1 MRNSHYLKST
11 VLAVTTFCM
20 LFLTS
25 LAQAGQGPSVQEM
38 SPLNQTAFQHLAQKL
53 STSDVTNIE
62 IVATLT
68 PGNLQIPKT
77 SQMSIVNTSGQQT
90 DSSITPEIDSISGV
104 LSFVT
109 LTPGMDLGD
118 SASNGVACITLP
130 VNWASNRVDI
140 SLGTGGGNEY
150 NSFYLVEVLLT
161 NKCDTIG
168 TLQWELRTDSG
179 YKQEIAD
186 ITLSTSVPERYL
198 LTNLISLGPLHS
210 ASIGSQ
216 PIPGETR
223 KLTFRLANNWRG
235 SSNLTSFGFKH
246 FRVYRISI
254 GSTPDSSLPTG
265 TLTPKPGTDT
275 LLPTGTLKPQPGSD
289 TALPT
294 GTLKPRPGNDTALP
308 TGTLKPRPGNDT
320 TLPTGTLKPRPGA
333 ETSLPTGTLKPRPGT
348 DTTLPTGTLKPR
360 SGTDTSLPTGTLK
373 PRPGTDTTLL
383 TGTVQP
389 VPTGSGNRGGV
400 FLPETDT
407 EVKTQFESGDPD
419 QPVWTGNSVHDKE
432 KEKQKSLY
440 EQMELERKNRKIERK
455 QKLTQKEQEALE
467 ERKVKLQKREAE
479 KARLEAINKQREAEK
494 AIRKADRKQ
503 KALEELVTE
512 DKEQLTKARQSAQLA
527 KDEALAKQEE
537 ADKTKAYSERLQKTL
552 VETQKIE
559 AENKDNKIN
568 TNPVYRQKGEK
579 K

>member
-38 SPLNQTAFQHLAQKL
+38 SPLNQTTFQHLAQKL
-53 STSDVTNIE
+53 STSDVTDIE

-68 PGNLQIPKT
+68 PGNLQIPET

-90 DSSITPEIDSISGV
+90 DSSLTPEIDSISGV

-140 SLGTGGGNEY
+140 SLGMGGGNGY
-150 NSFYLVEVLLT
+150 NSFYLAEVLLT

-198 LTNLISLGPLHS
+198 LTDLISLGPLHS

-254 GSTPDSSLPTG
+254 GSAPDTSLSTG
-265 TLTPKPGTDT
+265 TLKPKPGTDT
-275 LLPTGTLKPQPGSD
+275 S
-289 TALPT
+289 
-294 GTLKPRPGNDTALP
+294 LP

-333 ETSLPTGTLKPRPGT
+333 DTSLPTGTLKPRPGT
-348 DTTLPTGTLKPR
+348 DTTLPTGTLKP
-360 SGTDTSLPTGTLK
+360 
-373 PRPGTDTTLL
+373 GTDTTL
-383 TGTVQP
+383 
-389 VPTGSGNRGGV
+389 PTGSGNRGGV

-407 EVKTQFESGDPD
+407 EVKTQFESGNPD
-419 QPVWTGNSVHDKE
+419 RPVWTGNSALDKEKEKE

-467 ERKVKLQKREAE
+467 ERKVKLQKREVE
-479 KARLEAINKQREAEK
+479 KARQEAINKQREAEK

-559 AENKDNKIN
+559 AENKDNKID
-568 TNPVYRQKGEK
+568 TNPVYREKGEK

>member
-1 MRNSHYLKST
+1 
-11 VLAVTTFCM
+11 
-20 LFLTS
+20 
-25 LAQAGQGPSVQEM
+25 M

-68 PGNLQIPKT
+68 PDNLQIPET

-90 DSSITPEIDSISGV
+90 ASSLTPEIDSISGV

-140 SLGTGGGNEY
+140 SLGTGGGNGY
-150 NSFYLVEVLLT
+150 NSFYLAEVLLT

-198 LTNLISLGPLHS
+198 LTDLISLGPLHS
-210 ASIGSQ
+210 TSIGGQ

-254 GSTPDSSLPTG
+254 GSAPDTSLPTG
-265 TLTPKPGTDT
+265 TLTPKSGTDT
-275 LLPTGTLKPQPGSD
+275 SLPTGTLKPQPGSD

-294 GTLKPRPGNDTALP
+294 GTLKPRPGNDI
-308 TGTLKPRPGNDT
+308 
-320 TLPTGTLKPRPGA
+320 TLPTGTLKPQ
-333 ETSLPTGTLKPRPGT
+333 PGT
-348 DTTLPTGTLKPR
+348 DTTLP
-360 SGTDTSLPTGTLK
+360 
-373 PRPGTDTTLL
+373 

-419 QPVWTGNSVHDKE
+419 RPVWTGNSALDKE

-467 ERKVKLQKREAE
+467 ERKVKLQKREVE

-512 DKEQLTKARQSAQLA
+512 DKEQLAKVRQSAQLA

-559 AENKDNKIN
+559 AENKDNNID
-568 TNPVYRQKGEK
+568 TNPAYREKGEK